1 MSFALVDTSVWI
13 DFFRGDRRAVD
24 RLDPLLAAGEAALCG
39 PVLAE
44 VLSGAP
50 SYAEWKRLE
59 RLLGALD
66 WLPLPLDVW
75 RRAADAR
82 FALARRGTQAALV
95 DLLVALAAVEA
106 DAALLTRDRDFE
118 RIAEVLPLRLDLLL
132 P

>member
-1 MSFALVDTSVWI
+1 MSLALVDTSVWI
-13 DFFRGDRRAVD
+13 DFFRGDRVAVD
-24 RLDPLLAAGEAALCG
+24 RLDPLLVAGEVGMCG

-75 RRAADAR
+75 RRAAEAR
-82 FALARRGTQAALV
+82 FNLARRGTQAALV
-95 DLLVALAAVEA
+95 DLLIALVAIEA
-106 DAALLTRDRDFE
+106 DAALHTRDRDFE
-118 RIAEVLPLRLDLLL
+118 RIAEVLPLRLELF
-132 P
+132 